1 MILPLPTSRQHE
13 GERIPGK
20 FGYGEIAETEDNKL
34 EIDFEQAGR
43 KRVMD
48 SFVTAGG

>member
-1 MILPLPTSRQHE
+1 MLIE
-13 GERIPGK
+13 G
-20 FGYGEIAETEDNKL
+20 NKL

-48 SFVTAGG
+48 SFVSLG

>member
-1 MILPLPTSRQHE
+1 LIE
-13 GERIPGK
+13 G
-20 FGYGEIAETEDNKL
+20 NKL

-48 SFVTAGG
+48 SFVSLG